1 MTVDANTGLSLASK
15 VAIVTGAGQ
24 GLGRDI
30 ALAMARAGARVAV
43 VDLNPETAQKVAA
56 ERGGYGKAGIA
67 IPCDVSRREEVRAAV
82 ERTVSEWGGIDLLVD
97 NAHNLGAVQARCMDT
112 DDEHLLRHLNSGLFG
127 TYYFLQ
133 ESYEYLKARGAGSST
148 SVRARVSPDA
158 RSTSLGDPRASG
170 STPSAPPPTTPPP

>member
-24 GLGRDI
+24 GLGRDM

-43 VDLNPETAQKVAA
+43 VDLNPETAQK
-56 ERGGYGKAGIA
+56 
-67 IPCDVSRREEVRAAV
+67 
-82 ERTVSEWGGIDLLVD
+82 WGGIDLLVD
-97 NAHNLGAVQARCMDT
+97 NAHNLGAVQARFMDT